1 MRNFWRLYGYV
12 IYGWSLLITVGIIL
26 GGLFGIGFFAIG
38 YLTTLIP
45 VVY

>member
-1 MRNFWRLYGYV
+1 MRNFWRLYGYA
-12 IYGWSLLITVGIIL
+12 IYGWTLLILVGVIL
-26 GGLFGIGFFAIG
+26 GALFGIGGAIG

>member
-12 IYGWSLLITVGIIL
+12 IYGWTLLITVGIIL
-26 GGLFGIGFFAIG
+26 GILFGIGFFFIG

>member
-1 MRNFWRLYGYV
+1 MRNFWRLYGYA
-12 IYGWSLLITVGIIL
+12 IYGWALLITVSIIL
-26 GGLFGIGFFAIG
+26 GTLFGIGFFAIG